1 MNKILIFLALIN
13 FAAAQQL
20 LNVSYDAT
28 RELFK
33 EYNALFI
40 KYYEQKSGKKI
51 KILQSH
57 GGSGAQARM
66 LIDGLKA
73 DVATLALAYDINAV
87 ARKSGALDASWQ
99 EEFPLNSAPYNST
112 IVFLVRKGN
121 PKGIKDWDDLVRN
134 DVKIVTPNPKTSG
147 GARYNHLA
155 AYAYAAAKFNGDED
169 KIREFLVKL
178 YANAPV
184 LDAGAR
190 GSANTFIR
198 RGIGDAMIAWEN
210 EAYLSKARL
219 GENEFEIIYPSLS
232 ILAQPPVAVLSK
244 NAAANGA
251 KEVVRLEVRIGRLS
265 GVEPHYLESAF
276 EVYKTGTICENA
288 ELLIALQN
296 VAVECKSC
304 GFSGELSENDFT
316 CPACGSQELEVTG
329 GEDMHLMRLEM
340 R

>member
-1 MNKILIFLALIN
+1 MNKILIFLVLIN

-155 AYAYAAAKFNGDED
+155 AYAYAAAKFDGDED

-210 EAYLSKARL
+210 EAHLSKARL
-219 GENEFEIIYPSLS
+219 GEDEFEIIYPSLS

-244 NAAANGA
+244 NATANDNVPLAREYLARLYLPDAQEIIAKNFFRPTDESVAKKYEKIFPRINLISIESFGGWDAAQ
-251 KEVVRLEVRIGRLS
+251 KR
-265 GVEPHYLESAF
+265 H
-276 EVYKTGTICENA
+276 
-288 ELLIALQN
+288 
-296 VAVECKSC
+296 
-304 GFSGELSENDFT
+304 FSD
-316 CPACGSQELEVTG
+316 G
-329 GEDMHLMRLEM
+329 GEFDKIYEIVAKGKK
-340 R
+340 

>member
-1 MNKILIFLALIN
+1 LNKILIFLALIN

-112 IVFLVRKGN
+112 IVFLVRKG
-121 PKGIKDWDDLVRN
+121 I
-134 DVKIVTPNPKTSG
+134 
-147 GARYNHLA
+147 NHIFQSHTV
-155 AYAYAAAKFNGDED
+155 FNF
-169 KIREFLVKL
+169 FLVFRPLPISLTL
-178 YANAPV
+178 YSN
-184 LDAGAR
+184 
-190 GSANTFIR
+190 I
-198 RGIGDAMIAWEN
+198 
-210 EAYLSKARL
+210 
-219 GENEFEIIYPSLS
+219 
-232 ILAQPPVAVLSK
+232 
-244 NAAANGA
+244 
-251 KEVVRLEVRIGRLS
+251 
-265 GVEPHYLESAF
+265 
-276 EVYKTGTICENA
+276 
-288 ELLIALQN
+288 
-296 VAVECKSC
+296 
-304 GFSGELSENDFT
+304 
-316 CPACGSQELEVTG
+316 
-329 GEDMHLMRLEM
+329 
-340 R
+340 